1 LWQDQE
7 SVLRLV
13 AQQTLALV
21 LADILRLLHPFMPHI
36 TEELWHTLTQK
47 SGGFLALEC
56 YPEANPNFINP
67 KLETSFSVIFETLR
81 TIRNLRA
88 IADIKPG
95 VKVPVILQ
103 SDDAQELENL
113 RSARSYLVTIGKI
126 EALTFTEQ
134 TTTEGVQCIA
144 GIVGTMQVLIPL
156 SGLVDV
162 AVLRAKLEKNLAKA
176 EKEVQSI
183 QGRLNNP
190 GFVNKAPQEVIDGAK
205 ATLAEAQKQAE
216 IIRERLAKL

>member
-1 LWQDQE
+1 
-7 SVLRLV
+7 
-13 AQQTLALV
+13 
-21 LADILRLLHPFMPHI
+21 M
-36 TEELWHTLTQK
+36 
-47 SGGFLALEC
+47 
-56 YPEANPNFINP
+56 
-67 KLETSFSVIFETLR
+67 IFETLR

-113 RSARSYLVTIGKI
+113 RSAQSYLVTIGKI

-134 TTTEGVQCIA
+134 ATTEGVQCIV

-162 AVLRAKLEKNLAKA
+162 AVLRAKLE
-176 EKEVQSI
+176 
-183 QGRLNNP
+183 
-190 GFVNKAPQEVIDGAK
+190 
-205 ATLAEAQKQAE
+205 
-216 IIRERLAKL
+216 